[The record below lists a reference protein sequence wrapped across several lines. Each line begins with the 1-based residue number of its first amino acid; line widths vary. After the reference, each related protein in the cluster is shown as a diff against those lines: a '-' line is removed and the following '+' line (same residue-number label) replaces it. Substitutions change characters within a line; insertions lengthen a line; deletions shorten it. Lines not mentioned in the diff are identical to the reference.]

1 MIRFFFF
8 FLDSKKKN
16 RRTHAGS
23 LICDE
28 RDRETS
34 SDLPFCF
41 MNRSRKIYFLSFPGV
56 LSPIPT
62 YACSPDRLP
71 SSGSR
76 PRLRDSPLPS
86 GQFLFQPRSG
96 KLTVGPSS
104 PTSVTPFPLAPLYA
118 VQGAEGRIGQGQKTD
133 SSFSPR
139 RIKVGRGRGE
149 DQREPGQADRWTN
162 MVGRIGGGRAWKDGF
177 RSICFQDSVIIAGAC
192 MYGCR
197 RQCIALH
204 EE

>member
-1 MIRFFFF
+1 MFVRGENDPI
-8 FLDSKKKN
+8 FLLLFALEKKN

-41 MNRSRKIYFLSFPGV
+41 MNRSRKIYFLSFPGA

-96 KLTVGPSS
+96 KLTVGLSFADIRNSLPSRS
-104 PTSVTPFPLAPLYA
+104 ALR
-118 VQGAEGRIGQGQKTD
+118 GAGSGK
-133 SSFSPR
+133 
-139 RIKVGRGRGE
+139 
-149 DQREPGQADRWTN
+149 ADRT
-162 MVGRIGGGRAWKDGF
+162 RAENG
-177 RSICFQDSVIIAGAC
+177 Q
-192 MYGCR
+192 
-197 RQCIALH
+197 
-204 EE
+204 